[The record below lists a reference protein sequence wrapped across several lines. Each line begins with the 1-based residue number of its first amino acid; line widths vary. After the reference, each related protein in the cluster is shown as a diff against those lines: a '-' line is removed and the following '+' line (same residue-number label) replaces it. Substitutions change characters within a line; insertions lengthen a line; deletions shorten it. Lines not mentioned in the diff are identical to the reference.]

1 MAKRY
6 PITVALARGRVR
18 HAARL
23 IGSGPNVATLCGKG
37 GVPVGDGA
45 GLPWCAAC
53 AKKPNPQDQRSILSM
68 ED

>member
-6 PITVALARGRVR
+6 PITVALSKGRVR

-23 IGSGPNVATLCGKG
+23 IAGGPSVATLCGKG
-37 GVPVGDGA
+37 GTPVGDGA
-45 GLPWCAAC
+45 DLPWCSAC
-53 AKKPNPQDQRSILSM
+53 AKKPNPQDQRTYLPK